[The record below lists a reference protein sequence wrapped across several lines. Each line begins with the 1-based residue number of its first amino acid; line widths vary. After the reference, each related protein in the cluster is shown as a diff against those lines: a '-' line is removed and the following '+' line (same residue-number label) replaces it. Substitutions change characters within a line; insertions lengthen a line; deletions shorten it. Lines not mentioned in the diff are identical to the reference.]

1 MKEFKERTAVVTGAA
16 SGIGRAMV
24 ASFLDVGMNV
34 VLADIDEERLEN
46 AVKSFKKSGGNV
58 LGVHMDVSDASQV
71 QDLAQKALDSF
82 GAVHVLCNNAGVGY
96 AVRSS
101 WETPLEG
108 WKWVLNVNLMGVLHG
123 IQAFMPI
130 MLEQDSE
137 AHIVNTAS
145 VAGLLMN
152 VFNVP
157 YGVSKHAVV
166 ALSESLHLELLM
178 QAAKVKVSVVCPG
191 MVNTDIMNSSQRLRP
206 DSVPEPPELTPEDDI
221 FFRVYE
227 TWLERGMDPGE
238 VARQVLEAIREERFY
253 VLTHDFNDYI
263 ERRLKNMLTS
273 KNPEL
278 SEPPKEFSDI
288 YQELLEQDIISFI

>member
-24 ASFLDVGMNV
+24 TSFLDVGMNV

-46 AVKSFKKSGGNV
+46 TVVSFKESGGRV
-58 LGVHMDVSDASQV
+58 LAVPMDVSDAKQV
-71 QDLAQKALDSF
+71 QDLAQKTLDSF

-96 AVRSS
+96 AVRNS

-108 WKWVLNVNLMGVLHG
+108 WKWVLNVNLMGVIHG

-152 VFNVP
+152 VINVP

-166 ALSESLHLELLM
+166 ALSESLHLELLT
-178 QAAKVKVSVVCPG
+178 QNAKVNVSVVCPG
-191 MVNTDIMNSSQRLRP
+191 MVNTDLINSSQRLRP
-206 DSVPEPPELTPEDDI
+206 DTVPPPPELTPEEDI
-221 FFRVYE
+221 FRRVFE
-227 TWLERGMDPGE
+227 TWLERGMDPAE
-238 VARQVLEAIREERFY
+238 VARQVLDAIREERFY
-253 VLTHDFNDYI
+253 VLTHDYKGNI
-263 ERRLKNMLTS
+263 EQRLKNMLTS
-273 KNPEL
+273 QNPEL
-278 SEPPKEFSDI
+278 SEPPREFMDI
-288 YQELLEQDIISFI
+288 YQELMEQENKK